1 MITERYGA
9 SSRTLMIQG
18 ESFRLRQKKAGVLGR
33 AHRNDG

>member
-1 MITERYGA
+1 MRHRA
-9 SSRTLMIQG
+9 LMIQA